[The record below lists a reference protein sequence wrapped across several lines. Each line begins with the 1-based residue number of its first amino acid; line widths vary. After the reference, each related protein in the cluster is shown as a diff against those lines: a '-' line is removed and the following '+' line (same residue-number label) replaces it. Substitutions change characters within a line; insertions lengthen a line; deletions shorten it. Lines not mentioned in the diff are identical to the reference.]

1 MMFHDVSMSS
11 AGILEVKDSEL
22 QEVRVSLSGI
32 QDSDCACHPVNQRNL
47 KPPLARM
54 YRMRWTK

>member
-1 MMFHDVSMSS
+1 MHMMFHDVSMSS

-32 QDSDCACHPVNQRNL
+32 QDSD
-47 KPPLARM
+47 
-54 YRMRWTK
+54 W

>member
-32 QDSDCACHPVNQRNL
+32 QDSDWLLPTAIPAISV
-47 KPPLARM
+47 
-54 YRMRWTK
+54 